1 MTRREQKVEVNK
13 RELKNINASFK
24 LGYGNFAFKLTHPEH
39 TSCITIILTII
50 TTVISKDNGFRLKA
64 ICNWNQNY

>member
-39 TSCITIILTII
+39 TSCTTIILTII
-50 TTVISKDNGFRLKA
+50 TTVISKDNGFA
-64 ICNWNQNY
+64 

>member
-24 LGYGNFAFKLTHPEH
+24 LGYGNFAFKPTHPEH

-50 TTVISKDNGFRLKA
+50 TTVISKDNGFA
-64 ICNWNQNY
+64 

>member
-24 LGYGNFAFKLTHPEH
+24 LGYGNFAFRFTHPEH

-50 TTVISKDNGFRLKA
+50 TTVISKDNGFA
-64 ICNWNQNY
+64 